1 MDYSAVIDA
10 PFGQLGMVCR
20 DGFLLR
26 LEFLAQRQP
35 LLPPAAGSLE
45 RELVQQ
51 LDAYYAD
58 PRFHFSVPYRL
69 SGSEHQ
75 LQVWHAIA
83 QIPSGQ
89 TLRYQDIATALA
101 SSARAVG
108 NACGRNPVPI
118 IVPCHRVVARNSLG
132 GFNRS
137 LGRETVDIK
146 QWLLAHEFEFG

>member
-1 MDYSAVIDA
+1 MDYSAVIEA
-10 PFGQLGMVCR
+10 PFGQLGMLCR

-35 LLPPAAGSLE
+35 LRPPAAGSLDW
-45 RELVQQ
+45 ELARQ

-58 PRFHFSVPYRL
+58 PRFRFNMPLRL
-69 SGSEHQ
+69 LGSEHQ
-75 LQVWHAIA
+75 LQVWNAIA
-83 QIPSGQ
+83 QIPCGR
-89 TLRYQDIATALA
+89 TVRYQDIAMALN

-108 NACGRNPVPI
+108 NACGRNPIPI